1 MKISRFEDLEC
12 WKEAR
17 ILVRHVYSATSIK
30 SLKRTLACRQIQRA
44 AISVMANI
52 AEGFVRKSD
61 KEFVQFLF
69 IAMSSAAEV
78 QSHLYVALD
87 LSYISDE
94 QFRTIYS
101 QADKTAKI
109 ISALIKYL
117 RASHTPERVN
127 QKPDRLDRRDRLN
140 GPFSSNDH
148 RTQQGLASD

>member
-1 MKISRFEDLEC
+1 MKISRFDDLEC

-17 ILVRHVYSATSIK
+17 ILVRHVYNSSSDK
-30 SLKRTLACRQIQRA
+30 DFKKDFGLARQIQRA
-44 AISVMANI
+44 ATSVMANI

-69 IAMSSAAEV
+69 VSMSSAAEV

-87 LSYISDE
+87 LNYISDE

-101 QADKTAKI
+101 QADKTARI

-117 RASHTPERVN
+117 RASFTSHGSAKETRQTRQTE
-127 QKPDRLDRRDRLN
+127 
-140 GPFSSNDH
+140 
-148 RTQQGLASD
+148 